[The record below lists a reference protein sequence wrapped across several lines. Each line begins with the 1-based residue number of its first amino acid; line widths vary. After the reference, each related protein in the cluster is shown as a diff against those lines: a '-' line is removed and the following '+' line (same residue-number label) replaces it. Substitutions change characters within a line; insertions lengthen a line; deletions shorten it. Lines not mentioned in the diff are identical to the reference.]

1 MGKGNEIPTT
11 KNNLIMKKTIIILL
25 LIFVKLIIGATIFP
39 LMDWMINSEK
49 PIINEGTYSAYIGF
63 AIFIIGETIWN
74 ISNRK
79 NKMLETRTNLK

>member
-1 MGKGNEIPTT
+1 MKMT
-11 KNNLIMKKTIIILL
+11 KKILL
-25 LIFVKLIIGATIFP
+25 FFFVKLIIGATIFL

-49 PIINEGTYSAYIGF
+49 PIINKGTYSTYIGF

-79 NKMLETRTNLK
+79 NKMLETKTKLK